1 MSTSVCVKY
10 YIGENQIGKN
20 FYVNKLKTLLVG
32 WNFADIDTVENPV
45 VDNAGEYW
53 YNSFYGYL
61 PVEKVSS
68 QFLSRTIM
76 DNGKLCLY
84 LVKGE
89 DMNCSDFIFPT
100 IEQIQEENFFKKN
113 VSVFYYE
120 KEEYNGNWYNSNSFY
135 TARLNYEKQLKEH
148 QDSLLKLKSI
158 KDSFEYYKLNED
170 QKESLN
176 EDIDFHQEI
185 SEELSEKIYMCQYM
199 IDTLSLLSDTYS
211 ENNEECLAYIYIC

>member
-1 MSTSVCVKY
+1 
-10 YIGENQIGKN
+10 
-20 FYVNKLKTLLVG
+20 
-32 WNFADIDTVENPV
+32 
-45 VDNAGEYW
+45 
-53 YNSFYGYL
+53 
-61 PVEKVSS
+61 
-68 QFLSRTIM
+68 M

-89 DMNCSDFIFPT
+89 DINCSDFIFPT

-113 VSVFYYE
+113 VSVFHYE

-158 KDSFEYYKLNED
+158 KDSFEYYKLSED

-185 SEELSEKIYMCQYM
+185 SEDLSEKIYMCQYM